1 MAERLKDAVV
11 LLTGAGGGIGTAL
24 TQALLAAGVA
34 QIISAGRKHPP
45 AHERVRQET
54 VDITEPRVVRALAQR
69 YAERVTVVIAC
80 AGVNANQRLFTPG
93 FEAAAR
99 REMEVNYFGL
109 LNLAEAFAP
118 AMQARGSGLFVHL
131 LTFLSHI
138 NLPLMAGYCASKAA
152 AHSLTQ
158 ALRAEL
164 ARSGV
169 QVCGVYPAVV
179 DTAMSRDVPGPK
191 LASADLA
198 QVVVRA
204 IETGQEDVYPGAAEE
219 AFRLYIA
226 DPKAAE
232 RRMAA
237 RLPRDKETS

>member
-1 MAERLKDAVV
+1 MAERLKDKVV
-11 LLTGAGGGIGTAL
+11 LLTGAGGGIGSAL
-24 TQALLAAGVA
+24 TEALLAAGVA
-34 QIISAGRKHPP
+34 EIVSAGRDHPA
-45 AHERVRQET
+45 AHERVRQES
-54 VDITEPRVVRALAQR
+54 VDITHLPTVRALA
-69 YAERVTVVIAC
+69 ERHAARVDVVIAC

-93 FEAAAR
+93 FEEAAR
-99 REMEVNYFGL
+99 REMDVNYFGL
-109 LNLAEAFAP
+109 LNLASAFAP

-131 LTFLSHI
+131 LTFLAHV

-152 AHSLTQ
+152 GHSLTQ

-179 DTAMSRDVPGPK
+179 DTAMSRDIPGPK
-191 LASADLA
+191 LAPAELA
-198 QVVVRA
+198 QALVQA
-204 IETGQEDVYPGAAEE
+204 IEDGAEDVYPGPAAD
-219 AFRLYIA
+219 AHRAWAA

-237 RLPRDKETS
+237 RLA

>member
-11 LLTGAGGGIGTAL
+11 LLTGATGGIGSAL
-24 TQALLAAGVA
+24 TETLLAAGVA
-34 QIISAGRKHPP
+34 EIVSAGRQPPP
-45 AHERVRQET
+45 AHPRVRHEA
-54 VDITEPRVVRALAQR
+54 VDITHLPTVRSL
-69 YAERVTVVIAC
+69 AERRADRVSVVIAC
-80 AGVNANQRLFTPG
+80 AGVNANQRLFTEG

-109 LNLAEAFAP
+109 LNLAAAFGP

-131 LTFLSHI
+131 LTFLSHV

-158 ALRAEL
+158 ALRAEF

-169 QVCGVYPAVV
+169 RVCGVYPAVV
-179 DTAMSRDVPGPK
+179 DTAMSRAIPGPK
-191 LASADLA
+191 LSPAELA
-198 QVVVRA
+198 QAVVQA
-204 IETGQEDVYPGAAEE
+204 IDSGAEDVYPGAAAE
-219 AFRLYIA
+219 AYRAYVA

-237 RLPRDKETS
+237 RLA

>member
-24 TQALLAAGVA
+24 TEALLAAGVA
-34 QIISAGRKHPP
+34 EIVSAGRGHPP
-45 AHERVRQET
+45 AHARVRQET
-54 VDITEPRVVRALAQR
+54 VDVTDLSAVKTLAQR
-69 YAERVTVVIAC
+69 CAERVTVVIAC
-80 AGVNANQRLFTPG
+80 AGVNANQRLLTPG

-109 LNLAEAFAP
+109 INLAAAFAP

-131 LTFLSHI
+131 LTFLSHV

-152 AHSLTQ
+152 GHSFTQ
-158 ALRAEL
+158 ALRAEVGR
-164 ARSGV
+164 AGV
-169 QVCGVYPAVV
+169 QVCGIYPTVV
-179 DTAMSRDVPGPK
+179 DTAMSRNLAGPK
-191 LASADLA
+191 LAPAERAPASL
-198 QVVVRA
+198 QA
-204 IETGQEDVYPGAAEE
+204 IENGADEAYPGPAAAAYE
-219 AFRLYIA
+219 LYLA

-237 RLPRDKETS
+237 RLP

>member
-11 LLTGAGGGIGTAL
+11 LLTGAGGGIGRAL
-24 TQALLAAGVA
+24 TEALLAAGVA
-34 QIISAGRKHPP
+34 EIISAGRDHPP
-45 AHERVRQET
+45 AHERVREEA
-54 VDITEPRVVRALAQR
+54 VDITHLPTVRALA
-69 YAERVTVVIAC
+69 ERHADRVAVVIAC

-93 FEAAAR
+93 FEEAAR
-99 REMEVNYFGL
+99 REMDVNYFGL
-109 LNLAEAFAP
+109 LNLASAFAP
-118 AMQARGSGLFVHL
+118 AMQARGGGLFVHL
-131 LTFLSHI
+131 LTFLAHV

-164 ARSGV
+164 GRSGV

-179 DTAMSRDVPGPK
+179 DTAMSRDIPGPK
-191 LASADLA
+191 LAPAELA
-198 QVVVRA
+198 QALVQA
-204 IETGQEDVYPGAAEE
+204 IEGGAEDVYPGPAAD
-219 AFRLYIA
+219 AYRGWAA

-237 RLPRDKETS
+237 RLP

>member
-24 TQALLAAGVA
+24 TEALLAADVA
-34 QIISAGRKHPP
+34 EVISAGRNHPR
-45 AHERVRQET
+45 AHERVREEA
-54 VDITEPRVVRALAQR
+54 VDLTDLAAVQALAR
-69 YAERVTVVIAC
+69 RCAERVTVAVAC

-99 REMEVNYFGL
+99 REIEVNYFGL
-109 LNLAEAFAP
+109 LNLAAAFAP

-131 LTFLSHI
+131 LTFLSHV
-138 NLPLMAGYCASKAA
+138 NLPLMASYCASKAA
-152 AHSLTQ
+152 GHSLTQ

-164 ARSGV
+164 GRAGV
-169 QVCGVYPAVV
+169 RVCGVYPTVV
-179 DTAMSRDVPGPK
+179 DTSMSCDLPGPK
-191 LASADLA
+191 LAPAELA
-198 QVVVRA
+198 QAILQA
-204 IETGQEDVYPGAAEE
+204 IESGAEEVYPGPAAAAYE
-219 AFRLYIA
+219 LYVA

-237 RLPRDKETS
+237 RLP

>member
-11 LLTGAGGGIGTAL
+11 LLSGAGGGIGRAL
-24 TQALLAAGVA
+24 TKALLAAGVA
-34 QIISAGRKHPP
+34 EIISAGRDHPR
-45 AHERVRQET
+45 AHERVREET
-54 VDITEPRVVRALAQR
+54 VDITHLPSVRALAER
-69 YAERVTVVIAC
+69 YADRVTVVIAC

-99 REMEVNYFGL
+99 REVEVNYFGL
-109 LNLAEAFAP
+109 LNLASAFAP
-118 AMQARGSGLFVHL
+118 AMQARGRGLFVHL
-131 LTFLSHI
+131 LTFLSHV

-164 ARSGV
+164 GRSGV

-179 DTAMSRDVPGPK
+179 DTAMSRDIPGPK
-191 LASADLA
+191 LAPAELA
-198 QVVVRA
+198 QALVQA
-204 IETGQEDVYPGAAEE
+204 IESGAEDVYPGPAAD
-219 AFRLYIA
+219 AYRMYAA

-232 RRMAA
+232 RGMAA
-237 RLPRDKETS
+237 RLA

>member
-11 LLTGAGGGIGTAL
+11 LLAGAGGGIGRAL

-34 QIISAGRKHPP
+34 EIVSAGRDHPP
-45 AHERVRQET
+45 AHERVREEM
-54 VDITEPRVVRALAQR
+54 VDITHLPTVRVLAER
-69 YAERVTVVIAC
+69 HAARVTVVIAC

-109 LNLAEAFAP
+109 LNLAAAFGP
-118 AMQARGSGLFVHL
+118 VLQARGSGLFVHL
-131 LTFLSHI
+131 LTFLSHV

-164 ARSGV
+164 GRSGV
-169 QVCGVYPAVV
+169 RVCGVYPAVV
-179 DTAMSRDVPGPK
+179 DTAMSRDIPGPK
-191 LASADLA
+191 LAPAELA
-198 QVVVRA
+198 QALVQA
-204 IETGQEDVYPGAAEE
+204 IEEGAEDVYPGAAAE
-219 AFRLYIA
+219 AYRLYTA

-237 RLPRDKETS
+237 RLA

>member
-1 MAERLKDAVV
+1 VAERLKDAVV

-24 TQALLAAGVA
+24 TEALLAAGVA
-34 QIISAGRKHPP
+34 EVISAGRDHPP

-54 VDITEPRVVRALAQR
+54 VEIAHLPTVRALAER
-69 YAERVTVVIAC
+69 YANRVTVVIAC
-80 AGVNANQRLFTPG
+80 AGVNANQRLFTPD
-93 FEAAAR
+93 FEVAAR

-109 LNLAEAFAP
+109 LNIAAAFAP

-131 LTFLSHI
+131 LTFLSHV
-138 NLPLMAGYCASKAA
+138 NLPMMAGYCASKAA

-164 ARSGV
+164 GRSGV

-179 DTAMSRDVPGPK
+179 DTAMSRDIPGPK
-191 LASADLA
+191 LAPAELA
-198 QVVVRA
+198 QAILQA
-204 IETGQEDVYPGAAEE
+204 IESGAEDVYPGPAA
-219 AFRLYIA
+219 AAYQQYAA

-237 RLPRDKETS
+237 RLA

>member
-1 MAERLKDAVV
+1 VAERLKDAVV
-11 LLTGAGGGIGTAL
+11 LLSGAGGGIGTAL

-34 QIISAGRKHPP
+34 EIVSAGRDHPP

-54 VDITEPRVVRALAQR
+54 VDITDPAAVRALAER

-99 REMEVNYFGL
+99 REMEVNCFGL
-109 LNLAEAFAP
+109 LNLAAAFAP

-131 LTFLSHI
+131 LTFLSHV

-179 DTAMSRDVPGPK
+179 DTAMSRDIPGPK
-191 LASADLA
+191 LAPAELA
-198 QVVVRA
+198 QALVQA
-204 IETGQEDVYPGAAEE
+204 IESGAEDVSPGPAAG
-219 AFRLYIA
+219 AYQQYLA

-237 RLPRDKETS
+237 RLA

>member
-24 TQALLAAGVA
+24 TEALLAAGVA
-34 QIISAGRKHPP
+34 EIISAGRDHPP

-54 VDITEPRVVRALAQR
+54 VEITHLPAVQALAQR
-69 YAERVTVVIAC
+69 YAQRVTVAIAC

-93 FEAAAR
+93 FETAAR

-109 LNLAEAFAP
+109 LNLAAAFAP
-118 AMQARGSGLFVHL
+118 TMQARGSGLFVHL
-131 LTFLSHI
+131 LTFLSHV

-152 AHSLTQ
+152 GHSFTQ
-158 ALRAEL
+158 ALRAEVG
-164 ARSGV
+164 RSGV
-169 QVCGVYPAVV
+169 HVCGVYPTVV
-179 DTAMSRDVPGPK
+179 DTAMSRDIAGPK
-191 LASADLA
+191 LAPAELA
-198 QVVVRA
+198 QVILQA
-204 IETGQEDVYPGAAEE
+204 MESGAEEVYPGPAA
-219 AFRLYIA
+219 AAYALYAA

-237 RLPRDKETS
+237 RLP

>member
-1 MAERLKDAVV
+1 MAERLKNAVV
-11 LLTGAGGGIGTAL
+11 LLTGAGGGIGRAL
-24 TQALLAAGVA
+24 TEALLAAGVGE
-34 QIISAGRKHPP
+34 IVSAGRDHPP
-45 AHERVRQET
+45 AHARVRKET
-54 VDITEPRVVRALAQR
+54 LDITDLQAVQALAGR
-69 YAERVTVVIAC
+69 CAERVTVVVAC
-80 AGVNANQRLFTPG
+80 AGINANQRLLTPG

-109 LNLAEAFAP
+109 LNLAAAFAP
-118 AMQARGSGLFVHL
+118 AMQSRGSGLFVHL

-164 ARSGV
+164 GRSGV

-179 DTAMSRDVPGPK
+179 DTAMSRDIPGPK
-191 LASADLA
+191 LAPAELA
-198 QVVVRA
+198 QLIVQA
-204 IETGQEDVYPGAAEE
+204 IESGAEDLYPGPVEGAL
-219 AFRLYIA
+219 RQYLT

-232 RRMAA
+232 RRMAS
-237 RLPRDKETS
+237 RLPD

>member
-24 TQALLAAGVA
+24 TEALLGAGVA
-34 QIISAGRKHPP
+34 EVISAGRAHPP
-45 AHERVRQET
+45 AHARVRQET
-54 VDITEPRVVRALAQR
+54 VEITHLPTVQALAER
-69 YAERVTVVIAC
+69 CADRVTVAIAC

-109 LNLAEAFAP
+109 LNLAAAFAP
-118 AMQARGSGLFVHL
+118 AMQARGRGLFVHL
-131 LTFLSHI
+131 LTFLSHV

-152 AHSLTQ
+152 GHSLTQ
-158 ALRAEL
+158 ALRAEVG
-164 ARSGV
+164 RSGV

-179 DTAMSRDVPGPK
+179 DTAMSRDIPGPK
-191 LASADLA
+191 LSPAELA
-198 QVVVRA
+198 QAILQA
-204 IETGQEDVYPGAAEE
+204 IESGAEEVYPGPAA
-219 AFRLYIA
+219 AAYALYAA

-237 RLPRDKETS
+237 RLP

>member
-11 LLTGAGGGIGTAL
+11 LLTGAGGGIGRAVTE
-24 TQALLAAGVA
+24 ALLTAGVA
-34 QIISAGRKHPP
+34 QIISAGRDHPP
-45 AHERVRQET
+45 AHPRVREET
-54 VDITEPRVVRALAQR
+54 LDITHLPAMRALAEH
-69 YAERVTVVIAC
+69 YAGRVTVVIAC

-93 FEAAAR
+93 FELAAR

-109 LNLAEAFAP
+109 LNLACAFAP
-118 AMQARGSGLFVHL
+118 AMQARGTGLFVHL
-131 LTFLSHI
+131 LSLVSHV

-164 ARSGV
+164 ARGGV
-169 QVCGVYPAVV
+169 RVCGVYPAVV
-179 DTAMSRDVPGPK
+179 DTAMSRDIPGPK
-191 LASADLA
+191 LAPAELA
-198 QVVVRA
+198 QALVHA
-204 IETGQEDVYPGAAEE
+204 IETGAEDVYPGPAADAWR
-219 AFRLYIA
+219 AFAA

-237 RLPRDKETS
+237 RLA

>member
-24 TQALLAAGVA
+24 TGALLAAGAAEV
-34 QIISAGRKHPP
+34 ISAGRDHPP
-45 AHERVRQET
+45 AHDRVREET
-54 VDITEPRVVRALAQR
+54 VDITDPAAVRSLGERHAARVS
-69 YAERVTVVIAC
+69 VVIAC

-99 REMEVNYFGL
+99 REMEVNCFGL
-109 LNLAEAFAP
+109 LNLAAAFAP

-131 LTFLSHI
+131 LTFLSHV

-164 ARSGV
+164 ALGGV

-179 DTAMSRDVPGPK
+179 DTAMSRDITGPK
-191 LASADLA
+191 LAPLELA
-198 QVVVRA
+198 QALVQA
-204 IETGQEDVYPGAAEE
+204 IESGAEDVYPGPAA
-219 AFRLYIA
+219 AAYQQYLA

-232 RRMAA
+232 RRMAG
-237 RLPRDKETS
+237 RLA